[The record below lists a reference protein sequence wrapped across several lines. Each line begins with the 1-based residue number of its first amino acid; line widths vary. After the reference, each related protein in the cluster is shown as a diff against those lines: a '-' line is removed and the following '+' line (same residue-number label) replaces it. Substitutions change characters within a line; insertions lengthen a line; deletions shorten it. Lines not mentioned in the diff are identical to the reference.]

1 MHWYKHFSSVCLI
14 QTNYV
19 LLACF
24 TFKLHL
30 WHMFNLRTYIQKSRP
45 FRHNIFPPEKKIS
58 YCILACNN
66 TGTCTFHLTPKL
78 PNATIVCLYV
88 CSNSSMKPLGQLKPD
103 LTWNRHG
110 IGEENLSKWFW
121 LFVVL
126 HLDIFSLQGGGLW
139 QGVYHK
145 LGPVVK
151 GLKDLKVKR

>member
-1 MHWYKHFSSVCLI
+1 MCLI

-24 TFKLHL
+24 TFKLLL

-110 IGEENLSKWFW
+110 IGGGGIYPNDSGYLLSFIW
-121 LFVVL
+121 
-126 HLDIFSLQGGGLW
+126 IFSASWAGAYG
-139 QGVYHK
+139 
-145 LGPVVK
+145 
-151 GLKDLKVKR
+151 REFTIS